1 MLNGTSGVLVTW
13 GTSGFHLDG
22 LAGIHRYVDGNST
35 TSFTMGGR
43 GWYHIHAASFA
54 DFSLGGGLGLVRWV
68 SAPGRTGQDTHY
80 DVSLE
85 LGAQIRTFIVPNVAL
100 LADLGIGIT
109 FANNDN
115 ILVGGQSMTDS
126 GSPEGGRN
134 FVAGTLG
141 IAYFFE

>member
-1 MLNGTSGVLVTW
+1 M
-13 GTSGFHLDG
+13 F
-22 LAGIHRYVDGNST
+22 
-35 TSFTMGGR
+35 
-43 GWYHIHAASFA
+43 
-54 DFSLGGGLGLVRWV
+54 
-68 SAPGRTGQDTHY
+68 APGRPGQDTHY

-126 GSPEGGRN
+126 RSPEGGPN